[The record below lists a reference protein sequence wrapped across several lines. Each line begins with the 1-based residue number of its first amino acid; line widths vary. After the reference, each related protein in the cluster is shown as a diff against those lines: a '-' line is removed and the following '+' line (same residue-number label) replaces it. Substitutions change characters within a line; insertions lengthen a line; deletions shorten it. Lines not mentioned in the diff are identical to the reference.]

1 MSGGSLKWKEK
12 ENERKNEKK
21 ANKRKE
27 DEEETEGKD
36 KDGEEVLE
44 GAEEERKIPRVTV
57 TRLCTP
63 LPSKN
68 RHEVLKAIIDM
79 YLRLRSDG
87 FTVNQI
93 HSDRGGEF
101 CSDALEKWCTSR
113 TILHTCTPGI
123 SPNQMAAVRC
133 RCSGRRQGLEEF
145 DMHPN
150 RTSLFGPSL
159 QETST
164 SVSG

>member
-1 MSGGSLKWKEK
+1 MKEK
-12 ENERKNEKK
+12 MKK

>member
-1 MSGGSLKWKEK
+1 MK
-12 ENERKNEKK
+12 ENVEKK
-21 ANKRKE
+21 RANKRKE

-44 GAEEERKIPRVTV
+44 GAEEETKIPRVTV

-87 FTVNQI
+87 
-93 HSDRGGEF
+93 
-101 CSDALEKWCTSR
+101 
-113 TILHTCTPGI
+113 PG
-123 SPNQMAAVRC
+123 
-133 RCSGRRQGLEEF
+133 
-145 DMHPN
+145 
-150 RTSLFGPSL
+150 
-159 QETST
+159 
-164 SVSG
+164 